1 MRTLALG
8 LALVVLVLKAAAPIH
23 AEPGIFES
31 FWGSYVA
38 LVGDG
43 VNFRDSDGVRIPTL
57 SRRLAA

>member
-1 MRTLALG
+1 MG
-8 LALVVLVLKAAAPIH
+8 KFYGFIVICNVYI
-23 AEPGIFES
+23 
-31 FWGSYVA
+31 A

>member
-38 LVGDG
+38 LGENAGRTERSRICVGPDC
-43 VNFRDSDGVRIPTL
+43 
-57 SRRLAA
+57 